1 MKLSQFEFELPE
13 KLIAEFPADQRDE
26 SRLMVVHRDTGKI
39 EHKTFKDVINYF
51 DDGDVM
57 VMNDTKVFPARMYG
71 NKEKTGAKIEVF
83 LLRELNKESLL
94 WDVLVD
100 PARKI
105 RIGNKLYFG
114 EEDDLVAEVID
125 NTTSRGRTL
134 RFLFDGSYEEFKAT
148 ITKLGQT
155 PLPKYINREPVP
167 EDKERYQTIFA
178 RNEGAVA
185 APTAGLHFSKQLM
198 KRLEIKGIDFTPI
211 TLHVGLGTFRPVEV
225 EDLTKHKMDS
235 EHFSIEQ
242 EAADIVNNAK
252 ANKKRVLAV
261 GSSVMRA
268 MESSVSA
275 FGLLNPDD
283 NWTDKFIFPPYEPR
297 IANCYLTNFHQPQ
310 STLMMLT
317 SAYLDD
323 HKLAMKVYETALK
336 KGYNFLCFGDALL
349 IK

>member
-1 MKLSQFEFELPE
+1 MKLSEFLFELDQ
-13 KLIAEFPADQRDE
+13 KKIASTSPYNRDE
-26 SRLMVVHRDTGKI
+26 CKLMIVDKVKKTI
-39 EHKTFKDVINYF
+39 EHKMFKDILDEF
-51 DDGDVM
+51 DEGDVM
-57 VMNDTKVFPARMYG
+57 VLNNAKVFPARLYG

-83 LLRELNKESLL
+83 LLRELNEDLRL

-105 RIGNKLYFG
+105 RVGNKLFFG
-114 EEDDLVAEVID
+114 EDELVAEVID
-125 NTTSRGRTL
+125 NTTSRGRTI
-134 RFLFDGSYEEFKAT
+134 RFLFDGSNEEFKSVVD
-148 ITKLGQT
+148 KLGHT
-155 PLPKYINREPVP
+155 PIPKYLEREATK
-167 EDKERYQTIFA
+167 EDEEMYQTIFA
-178 RNEGAVA
+178 EKEGAI
-185 APTAGLHFSKQLM
+185 APPAAGLHFTKALM
-198 KRLEIKGIDFTPI
+198 MRLEIKGIEFAKVNLNI
-211 TLHVGLGTFRPVEV
+211 GLGSFRPVEV

-235 EHFSIEQ
+235 EHFSIGQ
-242 EAADIVNNAK
+242 EAADIINNAK
-252 ANKKRVLAV
+252 EKKKRVLAV

-336 KGYNFLCFGDALL
+336 KGYNFLCYGDALL

>member
-1 MKLSQFEFELPE
+1 MKLSEFLFELDQ
-13 KLIAEFPADQRDE
+13 KKIASTSPYNRDE
-26 SRLMVVHRDTGKI
+26 CKLMVVDKATKTI
-39 EHKTFKDVINYF
+39 EHKMFKDILDEF
-51 DDGDVM
+51 DEGDVM
-57 VMNDTKVFPARMYG
+57 VLNNAKVFPARLYG

-83 LLRELNKESLL
+83 LLRELNEDLRL

-105 RIGNKLYFG
+105 RVGNKLFFG
-114 EEDDLVAEVID
+114 EDELVAEVID
-125 NTTSRGRTL
+125 NTTSRGRTI
-134 RFLFDGSYEEFKAT
+134 RFLFDGTNQEFKNVVD
-148 ITKLGQT
+148 KLGHT
-155 PLPKYINREPVP
+155 PIPKYLERDATP
-167 EDKERYQTIFA
+167 EDEEMYQTIFA
-178 RNEGAVA
+178 EEEGAI
-185 APTAGLHFSKQLM
+185 APPAAGLHFTKALM
-198 KRLEIKGIDFTPI
+198 MRLEIKGVEFAKVNLNI
-211 TLHVGLGTFRPVEV
+211 GLGSFRPVEV

-235 EHFSIEQ
+235 EHFRIDQ

-275 FGLLNPDD
+275 FGMLNSDD

-336 KGYNFLCFGDALL
+336 KGYNFLCYGDALL

>member
-1 MKLSQFEFELPE
+1 M
-13 KLIAEFPADQRDE
+13 
-26 SRLMVVHRDTGKI
+26 
-39 EHKTFKDVINYF
+39 FKDILDEF
-51 DDGDVM
+51 DEGDVM
-57 VMNDTKVFPARMYG
+57 VLNNAKVFPARLYG

-83 LLRELNKESLL
+83 LLRELNEDLRL

-105 RIGNKLYFG
+105 RVGNKLFFG
-114 EEDDLVAEVID
+114 EDELVAEVID
-125 NTTSRGRTL
+125 NTTSRGRTI
-134 RFLFDGSYEEFKAT
+134 RFLFDGSNEEFKSVVD
-148 ITKLGQT
+148 KLGHT
-155 PLPKYINREPVP
+155 PIPKYLEREATP
-167 EDKERYQTIFA
+167 EDEEMYQTIFA
-178 RNEGAVA
+178 EKEGAI
-185 APTAGLHFSKQLM
+185 APPAAGLHFTKALM
-198 KRLEIKGIDFTPI
+198 MRLEIKGIEFAKVNLNI
-211 TLHVGLGTFRPVEV
+211 GLGSFRPVEV

-336 KGYNFLCFGDALL
+336 KGYNFLCYGDALL